1 MSPSRVQPWSQPG
14 DDAFDG
20 PHELPKPRAVGAT
33 TAKPCF
39 AKNQFVYLSA
49 GFVLSN
55 AVFVW
60 PRPCSR
66 RIVGKGPSPVA
77 GSVTSTSIGVPS
89 KLAGRDARSGV
100 GQKRTPFW
108 GVQAWPKGAGSA
120 ATAAEVGTS
129 ASSAAAAP
137 ASSAARGTDDMART
151 LTEHAVNSARCGVR
165 RIRARQEVGSGPM
178 LGPVSDLE
186 RRLAVPYGVLMIGSN
201 LIGAAIVFAL
211 IRWVLPLPP
220 VDDPGHVQ
228 RVNVLAL
235 AAYLVF
241 AVPAGLLC
249 VLWLLRPVLTWLRA
263 DRPPTA
269 GEQRA
274 VLLTPA
280 REVLV
285 HGALWALGAV
295 VFTIINLA
303 YSHDLA
309 LIVAITV
316 ALAGAATCAVAY
328 LLAQRVLRP
337 VAARALADQVPE
349 RPELPGI
356 AARILLTYIL
366 GTGVPVLGI
375 PLAGAGVLTGVLDA
389 SSDRVAT
396 TALLLGGV

>member
-1 MSPSRVQPWSQPG
+1 
-14 DDAFDG
+14 
-20 PHELPKPRAVGAT
+20 
-33 TAKPCF
+33 
-39 AKNQFVYLSA
+39 
-49 GFVLSN
+49 
-55 AVFVW
+55 
-60 PRPCSR
+60 
-66 RIVGKGPSPVA
+66 
-77 GSVTSTSIGVPS
+77 
-89 KLAGRDARSGV
+89 
-100 GQKRTPFW
+100 
-108 GVQAWPKGAGSA
+108 
-120 ATAAEVGTS
+120 
-129 ASSAAAAP
+129 
-137 ASSAARGTDDMART
+137 
-151 LTEHAVNSARCGVR
+151 
-165 RIRARQEVGSGPM
+165 M

-228 RVNVLAL
+228 RVNLLAL
-235 AAYLVF
+235 AGYLAF

-337 VAARALADQVPE
+337 VRRGPWPTTCPSGPSCRAS
-349 RPELPGI
+349 RRG
-356 AARILLTYIL
+356 
-366 GTGVPVLGI
+366 
-375 PLAGAGVLTGVLDA
+375 
-389 SSDRVAT
+389 SC
-396 TALLLGGV
+396 